1 MVSWDK
7 ACSVMFVLKLLAGAA
22 FTKTSC
28 VKIRLFQQGD
38 ELADMLCTMHFC
50 LQKVVTLHLRAL
62 SGAFKSI
69 FYSLFRNSIGPV
81 RQRLK
86 VALKCGRKCCSQ
98 APSYLHNLVQLW
110 S

>member
-1 MVSWDK
+1 MLI
-7 ACSVMFVLKLLAGAA
+7 FVLKLLAGAA

-28 VKIRLFQQGD
+28 IKIRLFQQGD

-50 LQKVVTLHLRAL
+50 LQEVVSLHLRAL

-69 FYSLFRNSIGPV
+69 LYSIYCNSTGLV

-86 VALKCGRKCCSQ
+86 VALKCG
-98 APSYLHNLVQLW
+98 
-110 S
+110 